1 MFEAIVETLPAQL
14 IVIDPQTH
22 ELLYANTAARKMWEE
37 ARKGNKCYSILGKSA
52 PSDFCK
58 TSRLSL
64 DDYLQS
70 ERDGSDGRRFGT
82 SRPSLYLTVH
92 GPDARN
98 RRSGAL
104 ENETE

>member
-22 ELLYANTAARKMWEE
+22 ELLYANAAARKMWDE
-37 ARKGNKCYSILGKSA
+37 ARKGNKCYAILGKTA
-52 PSDFCK
+52 PCDFCK

-70 ERDGSDGRRFGT
+70 ERDGSDGRRFTLWTKLIPWEIG
-82 SRPSLYLTVH
+82 RAHV
-92 GPDARN
+92 
-98 RRSGAL
+98 
-104 ENETE
+104 